1 MKTLFAAAAL
11 VVALPAVGQTYYPDR
26 PYPADRLTHGEFET
40 CLDRGAALRERKESI
55 DDERAELDRE
65 GAELARA
72 GAALD
77 AQFRHL
83 DRTDANAV
91 ADYNARSE
99 RLNRRVDRQNRRVAE
114 LNSRAGLLNGDA
126 ADMNA
131 RCENRVYTPYPEPS
145 WRERGERL
153 R

>member
-1 MKTLFAAAAL
+1 MKSLLAVAAVA
-11 VVALPAVGQTYYPDR
+11 VALPALGQTYYDPGR
-26 PYPADRLTHGEFET
+26 SYPDRLTRGELDT
-40 CLDRGAALRERKESI
+40 CLDRGAALRERKERI

-65 GAELARA
+65 AADLARA

-77 AQFRHL
+77 AEMRTL

-91 ADYNARSE
+91 ANYNARSD
-99 RLNRRVDRQNRRVAE
+99 RLNRRVERQNRRVSE
-114 LNSRAGLLNGDA
+114 LNSRAALLNGDA

-131 RCENRVYTPYPEPS
+131 RCENRVYTPAEPA
-145 WRERGERL
+145 WRDRDYRL